1 MAGATLTTLSAILKD
16 YYLPP
21 VVEQLNNTVLLL
33 QRLEA
38 RDQELF
44 GNQAVVPVHT
54 GRSGGIGARAEG
66 GTLPSAGNQTYARA
80 VYDLKYLYGRITV
93 TGPSMAKTASEAGAF
108 LQSLKSEIDGIQNDL
123 KKDVARQLYGNG
135 DGILAGAAS
144 FGPSTTVTILSDEPL
159 RKGQIYNGQIVS
171 VGTTANATSLASA
184 QTVGSVSI
192 SGKTFVIQASITTI
206 SGTHF
211 VFRDGSVSATGTVF
225 ETNGLSNLVSTAA
238 NTFGGI
244 DASQAANAY
253 WDNQRLA
260 SGGALTISNMQQ
272 AWNTVQFA
280 GGEVSS
286 MYTSMG
292 VQRAYYSLLQA
303 QVRYTEPG
311 TLKGGF
317 TTLEFMNKPLIA
329 DIDAPFGKLFFCD
342 ERFVKLFSNRDWHFL
357 DEDGHILK
365 WVSGQ
370 DAWDAVLARYMQL
383 GASRRNTQLV
393 LTGIT
398 DATGV

>member
-44 GNQAVVPVHT
+44 GNQAVIPVHT

-66 GTLPSAGNQTYARA
+66 GTLPTAGNQVYARA

-108 LQSLKSEIDGIQNDL
+108 LQALKSEIDGVQNDL

-144 FGPSTTVTILSDEPL
+144 SGPSTTVTLSTDEAM

-171 VGTTANATSLASA
+171 VGTTANASSLAAA
-184 QTVGSVSI
+184 QTVSAVNI
-192 SGKTFVIQASITTI
+192 AAKTFLIQASITTI
-206 SGTHF
+206 AATHF
-211 VFRDGSVSATGTVF
+211 VFRDGSVSATGTVY
-225 ETNGLSNLVSTAA
+225 ETNGLQNLIATAA

-244 DASQAANAY
+244 DASQAANSY

-260 SGGALTISNMQQ
+260 SGGTLTVGNMQQ

-286 MYTSMG
+286 MYTDLA
-292 VQRAYYSLLQA
+292 VQRFYYTLLQA
-303 QVRYTEPG
+303 QVRYTEPT

-317 TTLEFMNKPLIA
+317 SVLTFMDKPLIA
-329 DIDAPFGKLFFCD
+329 DVDAPFGKLFFCD
-342 ERFVKLFSNRDWHFL
+342 ERFLKLFSNRDWHFL

-365 WVSGQ
+365 WISGQ

-383 GASRRNTQLV
+383 GASRRNTELV
-393 LTGIT
+393 MTGIT
-398 DATGV
+398 DTTGV